1 MMCDCVCV
9 CVCLYVCSAVRL
21 SCCVSAVSSMEF
33 ESFDMNSEADD
44 NAITVCSRDDQ
55 PAAADAGRP
64 VLCLM
69 LYSLCSRVCCIVP
82 CF

>member
-1 MMCDCVCV
+1 
-9 CVCLYVCSAVRL
+9 
-21 SCCVSAVSSMEF
+21 MEF
-33 ESFDMNSEADD
+33 ESFDMNHEADD

-55 PAAADAGRP
+55 PAADDAGRP
-64 VLCLM
+64 VLCLL